1 LQIEIIKIL
10 ISYAAKVVYCHT
22 TKYTRQH
29 ILCSSSPKSK
39 PKRNIYSRQLLRS
52 RQFFIKHHH
61 RRATYR
67 NISKQ
72 QQFTYQGFQQPD
84 YTVIS
89 NITEAYLPQLNIN
102 VYPNPA
108 DKQLNIMV
116 KAATNSKALL
126 TLTDIQGRTL
136 FKETFQYN
144 TLKNID
150 LSDIAQGSYTLIH
163 QNEEGT
169 IISTHQIQKVK

>member
-1 LQIEIIKIL
+1 M
-10 ISYAAKVVYCHT
+10 
-22 TKYTRQH
+22 
-29 ILCSSSPKSK
+29 
-39 PKRNIYSRQLLRS
+39 
-52 RQFFIKHHH
+52 
-61 RRATYR
+61 
-67 NISKQ
+67 
-72 QQFTYQGFQQPD
+72 
-84 YTVIS
+84 
-89 NITEAYLPQLNIN
+89 PQLNIN

>member
-1 LQIEIIKIL
+1 MQQKLFFTIL
-10 ISYAAKVVYCHT
+10 LNILGSIYFVAQAQSLSPSVIATAGSYFEAGSFSLST
-22 TKYTRQH
+22 TIGEPLTETLVNNNN
-29 ILCSSSPKSK
+29 IL
-39 PKRNIYSRQLLRS
+39 
-52 RQFFIKHHH
+52 
-61 RRATYR
+61 T
-67 NISKQ
+67 
-72 QQFTYQGFQQPD
+72 QGFQQPD

-89 NITEAYLPQLNIN
+89 NITEAFLPQLNIT

-108 DKQLNIMV
+108 DKHLNILV
-116 KAATNSKALL
+116 KATTVSKALL